1 MKLWIKRIGLV
12 GLVGFVLLVL
22 FVLFTNYEIVTSTQS
37 CVYDDIKKIPKRPF
51 ALVLGTSKSV
61 HGLFDNLFF
70 VYRVNTAAELYYNK
84 KVKHIIVSGD
94 NRTMRY
100 NEPRDMRKALR
111 RLGVPDS
118 VITMDFAGFRTFD
131 SVVRCKKVFGVDSCI
146 LVSQAYHNSRAI
158 YIAQHVG
165 LEAIAMNAPYPKTG
179 SQRPIYREILARART
194 YADIHLLNTEP
205 EKLGKLEP
213 IKL

>member
-1 MKLWIKRIGLV
+1 MKLWIKRIGFV
-12 GLVGFVLLVL
+12 GLLGFVLVGFFIL
-22 FVLFTNYEIVTSTQS
+22 FSNYEIKKNAENFI
-37 CVYDDIKKIPKRPF
+37 YDDVKKIPPRTF

-94 NRTMRY
+94 NKTMRY

-146 LVSQAYHNSRAI
+146 VVSQAYHNSRAI
-158 YIAQHVG
+158 YIAQHIG
-165 LEAIAMNAPYPKTG
+165 LEAIAINAPYPKTG
-179 SQRPIYREILARART
+179 SKQPIYREILARART
-194 YADIHLLNTEP
+194 YADVHFLNTQP